1 MPDISQT
8 TEGKAKVQ
16 RIKVHA
22 HLCALLFLSVVSLAQ
37 VRETGRVQVQAVQP
51 PPPAGQTGNVPPVS
65 ESSLGRDSF
74 STSITGTRATL
85 GPGDLLE
92 ITVFDTPELAQ
103 RTRINGEGKIT
114 MPLIGEIAASGLLP
128 NELELTIRRKL
139 IEGQFVRDPQVSV
152 FVTEYAGQTAFITGE
167 VNKPGGYSLLRSH
180 RLRDIISLA
189 GGLSSR
195 AGNTVTIAREGE
207 PQPLSIDLSGRDENQ
222 SNPEIKPGDNIT
234 VAQSGIVYVL
244 GDVERPGGF
253 VIDRRSSLSVMQA
266 LALAEGIKSSAST
279 SKARLIR
286 TNQEQREEIPLDLKK
301 ILKSQRPD
309 ILLQAGD
316 IIFVPGSLLRGM
328 GRRSIETIL
337 ATASGVAIYS
347 RP

>member
-1 MPDISQT
+1 M
-8 TEGKAKVQ
+8 
-16 RIKVHA
+16 
-22 HLCALLFLSVVSLAQ
+22 
-37 VRETGRVQVQAVQP
+37 
-51 PPPAGQTGNVPPVS
+51 
-65 ESSLGRDSF
+65 
-74 STSITGTRATL
+74 L

-114 MPLIGEIAASGLLP
+114 LPLIGEITASGLSP

-167 VNKPGGYSLLRSH
+167 VNKPGAYSLLRSH
-180 RLRDIISLA
+180 RLRDLISLA

-207 PQPLSIDLSGRDENQ
+207 PQPLSIDLSGQDENQ

-266 LALAEGIKSSAST
+266 LALAEGIKSSASI

>member
-1 MPDISQT
+1 MRRT
-8 TEGKAKVQ
+8 KVS
-16 RIKVHA
+16 A
-22 HLCALLFLSVVSLAQ
+22 HSRVLLFLSFLSLASPAQ
-37 VRETGRVQVQAVQP
+37 VRESGRVQVQAVQP
-51 PPPAGQTGNVPPVS
+51 PAPAGQTGNVSPVS
-65 ESSLGRDSF
+65 ESALGRDSF

-85 GPGDLLE
+85 GAGDLLE

-114 MPLIGEIAASGLLP
+114 MPLIGEIAANGLSP
-128 NELELTIRRKL
+128 NELELTIRTKL
-139 IEGQFVRDPQVSV
+139 IEGKFVRNPQVSV
-152 FVTEYAGQTAFITGE
+152 FVAEYAGQTALIAGE
-167 VNKPGGYSLLRSH
+167 VNKPGAYSLLRSH
-180 RLRDIISLA
+180 RLRDLISLA
-189 GGLSSR
+189 GGLTSR

-207 PQPLSIDLSGRDENQ
+207 PQPLNIDLSGHDENQ

-253 VIDRRSSLSVMQA
+253 ILDRRSSLSVMQA
-266 LALAEGIKSSAST
+266 LALAEGIKSSASL

-286 TNQEQREEIPLDLKK
+286 TKQEQREEIPLDLRK

-316 IIFVPGSLLRGM
+316 IIFVPGSLTRGL
-328 GRRSIETIL
+328 GRRSLETIL
-337 ATASGVAIYS
+337 ATASGVAIYA